1 MSIHNNTTLEAI
13 NLQLGQNGFDAIE
26 KIPGGE
32 FHTGKWCAIF
42 NPDDEELTVAAKDKN
57 STLLFPV
64 GFKLCPRGTIYGE
77 FNHIR
82 HTATGKHL
90 IAYRVPKL
98 N

>member
-13 NLQLGQNGFDAIE
+13 NLRLAQMGFDALE
-26 KIPGGE
+26 KISGSN
-32 FHTGKWCAIF
+32 FHEGKWCAIF
-42 NPDDEELTVAAKDKN
+42 NPDDEEISVSAKDKN
-57 STLLFPV
+57 SISLFPL
-64 GFKLCPRGTIYGE
+64 GFKLCPRGTIYGN
-77 FNHIR
+77 FNYLR

>member
-42 NPDDEELTVAAKDKN
+42 NPDDEEITMVAKDKLDQTYMRMAEELAKL
-57 STLLFPV
+57 SYAERKKV
-64 GFKLCPRGTIYGE
+64 GC
-77 FNHIR
+77 H
-82 HTATGKHL
+82 
-90 IAYRVPKL
+90 
-98 N
+98 